1 MVVEI
6 LLGILQNPQK
16 IATDSPTRAAGTFWR
31 GSRPNI
37 NDK

>member
-16 IATDSPTRAAGTFWR
+16 IGADSPTRAAGELWQGAR
-31 GSRPNI
+31 QI
-37 NDK
+37 